1 MTQKYIS
8 ETDPAVE
15 LLKETVINL
24 TKDSFLLWMYI
35 AQEGFFED
43 AFDFVKTQRTN
54 PTPFT
59 SFMNLGLLQQQLWTE
74 NNVTEVSQ

>member
-1 MTQKYIS
+1 MPQKYMQK
-8 ETDPAVE
+8 TDPAVE
-15 LLKETVINL
+15 LLRETVINL
-24 TKDSFLLWMYI
+24 TKDNFLLWMYI
-35 AQEGFFED
+35 AQEGYLED

-59 SFMNLGLLQQQLWTE
+59 TFMNLGLLQQQLWAE